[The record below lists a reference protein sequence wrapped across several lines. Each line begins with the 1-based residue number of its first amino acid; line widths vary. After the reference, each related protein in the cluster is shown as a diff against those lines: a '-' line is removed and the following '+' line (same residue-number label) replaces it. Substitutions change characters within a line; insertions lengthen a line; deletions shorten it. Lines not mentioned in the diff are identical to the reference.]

1 MFKTYGKQTIYTFQ
15 RYIHYV
21 QFDSNKTDACPYVFT
36 NPQATKQKTTDLK
49 HVAHKVPLL
58 RNISTFLSKES
69 GLRCLT

>member
-1 MFKTYGKQTIYTFQ
+1 MVNSLFT
-15 RYIHYV
+15 IHYV

-58 RNISTFLSKES
+58 RNQLF
-69 GLRCLT
+69 